1 MKGQKKLS
9 PSQLSMLESVRDTG
23 DPWARIFGQAA
34 HGGAAGTIA
43 SLQKRALLKHDGTKW
58 ALTPE
63 GTAALKVEQLVRKG
77 RYP

>member
-1 MKGQKKLS
+1 M
-9 PSQLSMLESVRDTG
+9 SMLESVRDTG
-23 DPWARIFGQAA
+23 DPWDRIFGQAA

-43 SLQKRALLKHDGTKW
+43 SLQKRGLVKHTEAKW